1 MDTTTAGEERLQSD
15 TRALLRMLTEGG
27 TLAGLYGLAADE
39 LEALYSVGL
48 GQYNQARWDE
58 AQKVFGQL
66 VTLRHGEP
74 RYLNALA
81 ATHQMRGEHAKAVH
95 YYGLSQ
101 LLAPKDP
108 APTFHTAHSLLALG
122 LVDDAVEAL
131 QIDLRQCDGDTGKAA
146 LAQRAQALL
155 DLVSSRV
162 AAAA

>member
-108 APTFHTAHSLLALG
+108 APTFHTAHSLG

-131 QIDLRQCDGDTGKAA
+131 QIVLRQCDGDTGKAA